1 MRRRTYAI
9 TDYNETVAVNF
20 DNKSYVVS
28 TMDLGNI
35 DANLSTYAGAG
46 QYGKTITSRTFGT
59 RDITI
64 EGHILADNEESMK
77 SSKAI
82 LQKIIVPTTDF
93 WLVIDN
99 KYKILVTATSTLQYN
114 KNWYRNNEQLT
125 SFTIDGVAN
134 NPFFQT
140 LEPVAANVTGWIK
153 DFHFPYI
160 NEVGN
165 TFTFGHRSESKI
177 VDLRNESEV
186 ETGMEITFKAI
197 GGTIINPSL
206 EEVNSSKKLIV
217 NTTLQ
222 PNEELVINTSYGR
235 KSAINKTTQQNCL
248 QLLNLNSNWLQ
259 MPVGLSSFKYN
270 YDTQST
276 GTLECNVRY
285 IPQLIEV

>member
-77 SSKAI
+77 SRKAI

-197 GGTIINPSL
+197 GGTIVNPSL
-206 EEVNSSKKLIV
+206 EEVNTSKKMII

-222 PNEELVINTSYGR
+222 PNEELVVNTSYGR
-235 KSAINKTTQQNCL
+235 KSIVNSTTKENCL
-248 QLLNLNSNWLQ
+248 HLLDLNSDWLQ
-259 MPVGLSSFKYN
+259 MPVGLSSFKYDYAAN
-270 YDTQST
+270 ST

>member
-64 EGHILADNEESMK
+64 EGHILADNEETMK
-77 SSKAI
+77 SRKAI

-125 SFTIDGVAN
+125 SFIIDGIAN

-153 DFHFPYI
+153 DFHFPYT
-160 NEVGN
+160 NEIGN

-177 VDLRNESEV
+177 VDLRNDSEV

-206 EEVNSSKKLIV
+206 EEVNTSKKMII

-222 PNEELVINTSYGR
+222 PNEELVVNTSYGR
-235 KSAINKTTQQNCL
+235 KSVVNSTTKENCL
-248 QLLNLNSNWLQ
+248 HLLDLNSNWLQ
-259 MPVGLSSFKYN
+259 MSVGLSSFKYD
-270 YDTQST
+270 YAADST